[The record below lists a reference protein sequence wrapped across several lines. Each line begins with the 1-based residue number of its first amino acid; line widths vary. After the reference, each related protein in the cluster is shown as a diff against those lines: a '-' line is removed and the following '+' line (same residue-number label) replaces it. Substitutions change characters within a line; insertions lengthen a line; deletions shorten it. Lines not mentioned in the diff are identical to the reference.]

1 MGMRKL
7 SIKSC
12 QPVLILSLFVC
23 LVGGCWWDNAPN
35 VTAEPTALPTVTPAL
50 PTPNITLFNITIN
63 DSYYGDQN
71 NNAIHP
77 PRWEAP
83 SGGAVILNIENR
95 GNLEHNWAII
105 KQGVTPEVPYDGG
118 QDSQI
123 ILYGAGMV
131 YSNNKTTVTFLAPN
145 VPGEYLVMCTVPNHY
160 PLMQGR
166 LLIK

>member
-1 MGMRKL
+1 MGMLKL
-7 SIKSC
+7 SIKSL
-12 QPVLILSLFVC
+12 QPILSVL
-23 LVGGCWWDNAPN
+23 LVAWLASACWWDNQTS
-35 VTAEPTALPTVTPAL
+35 TAADPPAIPTAPAL
-50 PTPNITLFNITIN
+50 PTSNITLFNIMIN
-63 DSYYGDQN
+63 DSYYGDRN
-71 NNAIHP
+71 NNATNP

-105 KQGVTPEVPYDGG
+105 KQEATPEVPYDGG
-118 QDSQI
+118 QDSEI

-166 LLIK
+166 LLVK